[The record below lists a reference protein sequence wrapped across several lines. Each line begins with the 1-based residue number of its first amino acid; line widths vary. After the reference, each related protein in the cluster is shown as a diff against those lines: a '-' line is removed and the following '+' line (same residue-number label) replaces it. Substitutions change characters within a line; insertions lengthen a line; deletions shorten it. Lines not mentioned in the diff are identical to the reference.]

1 MGKMKIRVI
10 VKRPDEK
17 YGHVAHIMNTL
28 ESLQAQVGGYI
39 EAVRLTSKV
48 VIICN
53 EEGRLRGMEPN
64 IRIGGKMFV
73 GPIVIAGIDGDE
85 FGSIPFSFEY
95 WEKTIKWDRW
105 EAAT

>member
-73 GPIVIAGIDGDE
+73 GPIIVAGIDGE
-85 FGSIPFSFEY
+85 NFGSIPFSYET
-95 WEKTIKWDRW
+95 WAQTVELNQWGIT
-105 EAAT
+105 E